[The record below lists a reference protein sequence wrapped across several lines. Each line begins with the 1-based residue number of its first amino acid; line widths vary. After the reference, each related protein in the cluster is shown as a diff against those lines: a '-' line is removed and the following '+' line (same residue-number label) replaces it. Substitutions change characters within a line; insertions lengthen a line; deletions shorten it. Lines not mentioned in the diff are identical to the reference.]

1 MALSLMANDTE
12 HLFRCWL
19 VIRISYY
26 ICLFRSFAHFTF
38 QDFFSIIV
46 GLQESVNFCC
56 TAKWPHHIYIW
67 WKEYIYI
74 PLLTLSAI
82 MFHHKGLD
90 AVPFANRMFTFY
102 WSRVDLQCR
111 DKFLLFSKVFQL
123 SMDTHPFSIRFF
135 PHVDYRRILGRVL
148 CAFAHF
154 KIGLFLYPLAYM
166 FIPSLYISVSI
177 NIYL

>member
-1 MALSLMANDTE
+1 MLVGYSHILLHLSIQILCT
-12 HLFRCWL
+12 LYFSRFFFYYSGFT
-19 VIRISYY
+19 RICQFLLYSKVTPSY
-26 ICLFRSFAHFTF
+26 
-38 QDFFSIIV
+38 
-46 GLQESVNFCC
+46 
-56 TAKWPHHIYIW
+56 IYMVKRI
-67 WKEYIYI
+67 YIYI

-123 SMDTHPFSIRFF
+123 SMDTHPLSIRFF

-166 FIPSLYISVSI
+166 FIPSL
-177 NIYL
+177 